1 MIYIMKYHKKS
12 MIPHRMNRTSAKA
25 STLNSYKGIQINS
38 LILSN
43 PILPILH
50 ASREE

>member
-1 MIYIMKYHKKS
+1 
-12 MIPHRMNRTSAKA
+12 MIPHRANGTSAKT
-25 STLNSYKGIQINS
+25 STLNSYKEIQINS

-50 ASREE
+50 ARREE